1 MQNTAKPNHTF
12 TTKAAVVVYVGVTSS
27 QGVRWTPSKMIHR
40 LGKEINNPES
50 ICYWAY
56 KVSVPHGVKKRTFED
71 VASPSSKCHKT
82 QSKTKSKTK
91 ELWPLFQNNI
101 PMFSPA
107 LTDGALGDMF
117 YLFSADNPGLILDII
132 EGKKR
137 VFSFILL
144 KLSLSYRL
152 VTLNLSVFDF
162 RCYKAV
168 QHGVGCQKHRDDPPG
183 RGCGQASRVQCQ
195 LVGKGPT
202 CLILSPDPV
211 VLAQKNGNRRVFH
224 VFLSLLPLLQN

>member
-1 MQNTAKPNHTF
+1 MSENNYLYLDRWIMPILKEMLVEQNTKVCRLISAFTHAKHSK
-12 TTKAAVVVYVGVTSS
+12 TKSHKSQAAVVVYVGVTSS

-71 VASPSSKCHKT
+71 VASPSSKCHTT

-132 EGKKR
+132 EGKK
-137 VFSFILL
+137 
-144 KLSLSYRL
+144 KESLALFCSNYL
-152 VTLNLSVFDF
+152 
-162 RCYKAV
+162 
-168 QHGVGCQKHRDDPPG
+168 
-183 RGCGQASRVQCQ
+183 
-195 LVGKGPT
+195 
-202 CLILSPDPV
+202 
-211 VLAQKNGNRRVFH
+211 
-224 VFLSLLPLLQN
+224 